1 MLAES
6 FGIHVVGALI
16 DVDELRQRSRL
27 RDSFGRGD
35 EGVWHCYHDVAFCHS
50 GCHQSETESV
60 RTAVDC
66 DRTFGVAERGKLFF
80 KILHHRAANEA
91 RGANYLLK
99 NRGKLLLELDM
110 RCDQIKKR
118 NTLRMIH

>member
-6 FGIHVVGALI
+6 FGIHVVGALV

-27 RDSFGRGD
+27 RDSLGRGD
-35 EGVWHCYHDVAFCHS
+35 EGVWDCYHDVALCHS
-50 GCHQSETESV
+50 SCHQRKTEGV

-66 DRTFGVAERGKLFF
+66 YCVFGVAERGKPFF

-91 RGANYLLK
+91 SGANYLLK
-99 NRGKLLLELDM
+99 NCGELLLELDM

-118 NTLRMIH
+118 NILRMI